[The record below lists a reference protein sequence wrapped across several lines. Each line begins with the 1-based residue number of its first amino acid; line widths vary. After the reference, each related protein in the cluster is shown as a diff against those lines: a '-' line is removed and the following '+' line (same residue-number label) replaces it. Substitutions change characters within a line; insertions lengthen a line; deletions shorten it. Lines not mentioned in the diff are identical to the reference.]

1 MVAGDGNGNGFG
13 LMNIVSELLD
23 AEMIL
28 SIVAAAAGAADA
40 AVVLFFLGD
49 FCCCLFICGFCVF
62 VHYTCVCLSLKKRKL
77 VYPQAWSRRW
87 KRFIRRYQSSFHS
100 MTIERGPIPTVPEG
114 LSMSLPKIKYD
125 LREMGEWKRE
135 RDTRWEIEKEEVR

>member
-1 MVAGDGNGNGFG
+1 M
-13 LMNIVSELLD
+13 
-23 AEMIL
+23 
-28 SIVAAAAGAADA
+28 
-40 AVVLFFLGD
+40 
-49 FCCCLFICGFCVF
+49 CICMRV
-62 VHYTCVCLSLKKRKL
+62 CVCVLMLLCYVMFCRVVYLVEKRKL

-125 LREMGEWKRE
+125 LEQNEMRKW
-135 RDTRWEIEKEEVR
+135 EKEKTTHKWTSETRNAQNEQNYRNAERAAEPPAAAAAVAAVRNDGTCSYWKSEKY